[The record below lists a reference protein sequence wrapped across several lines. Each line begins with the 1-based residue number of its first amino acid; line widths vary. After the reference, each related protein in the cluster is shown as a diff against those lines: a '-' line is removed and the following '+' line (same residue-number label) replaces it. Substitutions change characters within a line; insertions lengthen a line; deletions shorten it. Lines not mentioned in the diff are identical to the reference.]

1 MKYIIIIVIT
11 VVLNIPIFLHDLS
24 TNIKNETYESIID
37 KQETA
42 QAQSSETNDESSNTY
57 DSNEVSNNETNTS
70 QTTSM
75 DEEEQTMINLINKTR
90 IENGLN
96 QLTFDPNLYSIAKT
110 RANEITELFSHNRP
124 NGEPFYTISKIVDGE
139 NLARFCAGDASST
152 FNGFMNSKNHKEN
165 ILYSSFKRV
174 ACFKL
179 NDNDK
184 VYWVQLFGC

>member
-11 VVLNIPIFLHDLS
+11 VALNIPTVLHDLS
-24 TNIKNETYESIID
+24 TNIKNETYENIID
-37 KQETA
+37 KEETN
-42 QAQSSETNDESSNTY
+42 QTKSSKINEQSSYHD
-57 DSNEVSNNETNTS
+57 DSNETSNNEKNTS
-70 QTTSM
+70 QIISM
-75 DEEEQTMINLINKTR
+75 DEEEQNMIDLINKTR
-90 IENGLN
+90 MENGLN
-96 QLTFDPNLYSIAKT
+96 QLTFDPNLYSIAKI

-124 NGEPFYTISKIVDGE
+124 NGEPFYTISNIVDGE
-139 NLARFCAGDASST
+139 NLARFGAGDALST

-179 NDNDK
+179 NDNGK